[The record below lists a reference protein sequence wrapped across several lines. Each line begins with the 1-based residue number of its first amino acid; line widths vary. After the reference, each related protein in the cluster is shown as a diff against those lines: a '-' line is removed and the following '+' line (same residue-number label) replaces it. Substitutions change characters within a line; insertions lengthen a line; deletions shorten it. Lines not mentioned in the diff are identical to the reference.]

1 MKLSCEI
8 VRDLLPLY
16 AEELASPD
24 SVEAVRGHLED
35 CESCRA
41 ELEKLK
47 QPVTV
52 TKEETGIRKVR
63 RGLFRRVLM
72 GTACGLLSIMLVLS
86 CVGWFLFNPIYLP
99 ESVVTSVVPSDDLYG
114 WVRICASA
122 PSEGY
127 RWLRC
132 EGREWTADAQH
143 VVFYTCRFL
152 ELMQEEPFE
161 EYVSVRSGDRPIWL
175 FQENGEMKLLH
186 GPAEK
191 GESPL
196 QWHILEKL
204 SLWSGT
210 VGGLLLVAGAFLRKR
225 RAGAWALSVGALGIC
240 YAVCQ
245 WGVCGGSMVSFF
257 PKRELLWAV
266 LIAGCLWGIGMCLWG
281 MRRKG

>member
-1 MKLSCEI
+1 
-8 VRDLLPLY
+8 
-16 AEELASPD
+16 
-24 SVEAVRGHLED
+24 
-35 CESCRA
+35 
-41 ELEKLK
+41 
-47 QPVTV
+47 
-52 TKEETGIRKVR
+52 
-63 RGLFRRVLM
+63 
-72 GTACGLLSIMLVLS
+72 
-86 CVGWFLFNPIYLP
+86 
-99 ESVVTSVVPSDDLYG
+99 
-114 WVRICASA
+114 
-122 PSEGY
+122 
-127 RWLRC
+127 
-132 EGREWTADAQH
+132 
-143 VVFYTCRFL
+143 
-152 ELMQEEPFE
+152 MQ
-161 EYVSVRSGDRPIWL
+161 
-175 FQENGEMKLLH
+175 LLH